1 MASLNKVTL
10 IGHLGRD
17 PEMRHLENGATVAKF
32 SIATTESYKDKSDQ
46 WQDQTEWHDI
56 IMWRLLA
63 ERAEKQLKKGS
74 FAYIEGKLT
83 HRKWVDKEG
92 NNRKSTEIV
101 AQTFK
106 LLDKRESSGNSN
118 YFPSPTDEVATSNN
132 VKLAPA
138 KKEQAASASASA
150 QQDSEV
156 EEPADDL
163 PF

>member
-1 MASLNKVTL
+1 MPSLNKVTL
-10 IGHLGRD
+10 IGYLGRD
-17 PEMRHLENGATVAKF
+17 PEIRHLENGASVAKF
-32 SIATTESYKDKSDQ
+32 SIATTEAYKDKSDQ
-46 WQDQTEWHDI
+46 WQEQTEWHDI
-56 IMWRLLA
+56 IMWRMLA

-74 FAYIEGKLT
+74 LVYIEGKLT

-92 NNRKSTEIV
+92 NNRRSTEIV

-106 LLDKRESSGNSN
+106 SFDKRESNNNG

-132 VKLAPA
+132 VKAAPA
-138 KKEQAASASASA
+138 APKAQAAATPAP
-150 QQDSEV
+150 QEEVVV